1 MTLIEAIA
9 HADEVANTC
18 EDERCAE
25 EHRQLAAWL
34 TELIVV
40 KEENENLHRYIERMR
55 GDAE

>member
-40 KEENENLHRYIERMR
+40 KEENENLHSCIERMR